1 MTALKAYIA
10 ASFVAAIIAGAGG
23 LYLAGKS
30 HQRDKTELENATD
43 HIETR
48 ERIDNATAPVDG
60 CAWLDR
66 LHGTC
71 SE

>member
-1 MTALKAYIA
+1 MTAFKAYIA
-10 ASFVAAIIAGAGG
+10 ASFVAAIIAGAGFV
-23 LYLAGKS
+23 YLAGKS
-30 HQRDKTELENATD
+30 HERDKTDLNNARD

-66 LHGTC
+66 LRKACTD
-71 SE
+71 